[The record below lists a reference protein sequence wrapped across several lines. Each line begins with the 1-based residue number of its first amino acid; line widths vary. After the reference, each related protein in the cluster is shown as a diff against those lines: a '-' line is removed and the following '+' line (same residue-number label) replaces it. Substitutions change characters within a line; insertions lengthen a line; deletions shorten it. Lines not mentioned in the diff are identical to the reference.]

1 MSNQE
6 TNYNQEV
13 EFDVLPVMKQ
23 DREYGFRDYSFVIT
37 GFAVATWCFL
47 IGGTLAFFVDFKM
60 AIIASIS
67 GNLIAIILLSMS
79 TSLPS
84 VKYGVDGFTSSISYL
99 GLNGTKSYLVLN
111 AIVTVGWTIVLCT
124 LVSKSAI
131 QILNTVTGGDFSGNI
146 YVVAFGLITA
156 GICWYV
162 TLKGPHLIKVMNTIV
177 VPVFLVVIVILIFII
192 SKNTGWGEILKMA
205 PLDPFDDPWLN
216 FLNAFELSLGAGF
229 SWWPN
234 IGGLARICKTS
245 RAAFWP
251 NIIGLVFAA
260 TVGTGLGVAAA
271 LLVGDSD
278 PASWMIPI
286 CGSTIGIIA
295 LILVSIANISANSI
309 MIYTT
314 SLGLKQI
321 KALFRQRWFIVTC
334 AYMIPTIIGL
344 FWSQLIYDKFYFI
357 LGLACLIYCPI
368 SMMAVVD
375 FFLLRN
381 QKWDMRQFYNKTSGS
396 KFYFWKGFNLVALF
410 VFISATPVYYFFL
423 DPVTLETTSAFRY
436 ATATGSVAIYCAV
449 VYYILSKIIC
459 FKMNKGGYGDLKESA

>member
-1 MSNQE
+1 MKNSEMNI
-6 TNYNQEV
+6 NSEV
-13 EFDVLPVMKQ
+13 QFDLLPIMKA

-47 IGGTLAFFVDFKM
+47 IGGTLALYVGFTQ
-60 AIIASIS
+60 AIVASIA
-67 GNLIAIILLSMS
+67 GNMVSIILLSMS

-84 VKYGVDGFTSSISYL
+84 AKYGIDGFTSSISYL
-99 GLNGTKSYLVLN
+99 GHNGTKSYLVLN

-124 LVSKSAI
+124 LVSKSMI
-131 QILNTVTGGDFSGNI
+131 QILNHVTGGDFSSNV
-146 YVVAFGLITA
+146 YVILFGLIIA
-156 GICWYV
+156 ALCWFV
-162 TLKGPHLIKVMNTIV
+162 TLKGPHLIKIMSSIV
-177 VPVFLVVIVILIFII
+177 VPVFLVVIIVLIFII
-192 SKNTGWGEILKMA
+192 SKNTGWDEIAKMPA
-205 PLDPFDDPWLN
+205 LEPFDDPWLN
-216 FLNAFELSLGAGF
+216 FLIAFELSLGAGF

-234 IGGLARICKTS
+234 IGGLARLCKTS

-251 NIIGLVFAA
+251 NILGLVFAA

-286 CGSTIGIIA
+286 CGGALGIIS

-321 KALFRQRWFIVTC
+321 RALFRQKWFLVT
-334 AYMIPTIIGL
+334 AVYMTPTLIGL
-344 FWSQLIYDKFYFI
+344 FWSELIYDNFYFI

-375 FFLLRN
+375 FFLLRK
-381 QKWDMRQFYNKTSGS
+381 QKWDMRQFYNKTPES
-396 KFYFWKGFNLVALF
+396 KFYYWKGFNPVALF
-410 VFISATPVYYFFL
+410 VFISATPVYYMFL
-423 DPVTLETTSAFRY
+423 DPITLECTPWFRY
-436 ATATGSVAIYCAV
+436 ATATGAVAIYCAV
-449 VYYILSKIIC
+449 FYYILSKLIVI
-459 FKMNKGGYGDLKESA
+459 KMNKGGYEQ

>member
-1 MSNQE
+1 MYKHE
-6 TNYNQEV
+6 TNINSEV
-13 EFDVLPVMKQ
+13 QFDLLPMMKK

-47 IGGTLAFFVDFKM
+47 IGGTLALFVDFKL

-67 GNLIAIILLSMS
+67 GNMIAIILLSMS

-84 VKYGVDGFTSSISYL
+84 AKYGIDGFTSSISYL
-99 GLNGTKSYLVLN
+99 GHNGTKSYLVLN

-124 LVSKSAI
+124 LVSRSMI
-131 QILNTVTGGDFSGNI
+131 QILNHLTGRNFSSNF
-146 YVVAFGLITA
+146 YVILFGLMVA
-156 GICWYV
+156 LFCWYV
-162 TLKGPHLIKVMNTIV
+162 TMKGPHLIKIMSTIV
-177 VPVFLVVIVILIFII
+177 VPVFLVVIVVLIFII
-192 SKNTGWGEILKMA
+192 SKNVGWGEIAQMPALE
-205 PLDPFDDPWLN
+205 PFDEPWLN
-216 FLNAFELSLGAGF
+216 FLIAFELSLGAGF

-251 NIIGLVFAA
+251 NILGLVFAA
-260 TVGTGLGVAAA
+260 TVGTGLGAAAA

-278 PASWMIPI
+278 PATWMIPI
-286 CGSTIGIIA
+286 CGGVLGIIA

-321 KALFRQRWFIVTC
+321 KALFRQRWFVVT
-334 AYMIPTIIGL
+334 AVYMIPTLIGL
-344 FWSQLIYDKFYFI
+344 FWSSIIYDNFYFI

-368 SMMAVVD
+368 SMMAVID
-375 FFLLRN
+375 FFLLRK
-381 QKWDMRQFYNKTSGS
+381 QKWDMRQFYNKTPDS

-423 DPVTLETTSAFRY
+423 DPITLECTPAFKY
-436 ATATGSVAIYCAV
+436 ATATGAVAVYCAV
-449 VYYILSKIIC
+449 VYYILSKVISI
-459 FKMNKGGYGDLKESA
+459 KMSKGGYEQ

>member
-1 MSNQE
+1 MSKHDTAINS
-6 TNYNQEV
+6 EV
-13 EFDVLPVMKQ
+13 QFDLLPIKKS
-23 DREYGFRDYSFVIT
+23 DREYGFRDYTFVIT

-47 IGGTLAFFVDFKM
+47 IGGTLALFVDFKM
-60 AIIASIS
+60 AIIASIA
-67 GNLIAIILLSMS
+67 GNMVSIILLSMS

-84 VKYGVDGFTSSISYL
+84 AKYGIDGFTSSISYL
-99 GLNGTKSYLVLN
+99 GHNGTKSYLVLN
-111 AIVTVGWTIVLCT
+111 AVVTVGWTIVLCT
-124 LVSKSAI
+124 LVSRSLI
-131 QILNTVTGGDFSGNI
+131 QILNFTTGKDFSSNM
-146 YVVAFGLITA
+146 YVILFGLLVA
-156 GICWYV
+156 LLCWYV
-162 TLKGPHLIKVMNTIV
+162 TLKGPHLIKVMSAVV
-177 VPVFLVVIVILIFII
+177 VPVFLVVIVVLIFII
-192 SKNTGWGEILKMA
+192 SQSVGWGEIAQMA
-205 PLDPFDDPWLN
+205 PLEPFDDPWLN
-216 FLNAFELSLGAGF
+216 FLIAFELSLGAGF

-260 TVGTGLGVAAA
+260 TVGTGLGAAAA

-286 CGSTIGIIA
+286 CGGAVGIIA

-321 KALFRQRWFIVTC
+321 KALFRQKWFWVT
-334 AYMIPTIIGL
+334 AVYMTPTLIGL
-344 FWSQLIYDKFYFI
+344 FWSGIIYDNFAFI

-375 FFLLRN
+375 FFILRKQN
-381 QKWDMRQFYNKTSGS
+381 WDMRQFYNKTPES

-410 VFISATPVYYFFL
+410 VFISATPVYYLFL
-423 DPVTLETTSAFRY
+423 DPVTLECTPAFRY
-436 ATATGSVAIYCAV
+436 ATATGAVAVYCAIM
-449 VYYILSKIIC
+449 YFLLSKLISV
-459 FKMNKGGYGDLKESA
+459 KMGKGGYEQ

>member
-1 MSNQE
+1 MGKQE
-6 TNYNQEV
+6 TNINNDVQ
-13 EFDVLPVMKQ
+13 FDLLPIMKE

-47 IGGTLAFFVDFKM
+47 IGGTLALFVDFKM

-67 GNLIAIILLSMS
+67 GNMISVILLSMS

-84 VKYGVDGFTSSISYL
+84 AKYGIDGFTSSISYL
-99 GLNGTKSYLVLN
+99 GHNGTKAYLVMN

-124 LVSKSAI
+124 LVSNSMI
-131 QILNTVTGGDFSGNI
+131 QILNHLTGKDFSSNL
-146 YVVAFGLITA
+146 YVVIFGLITA
-156 GICWYV
+156 LGCWFV
-162 TLKGPHLIKVMNTIV
+162 TMKGPHLIKIMSSIV

-192 SKNTGWGEILKMA
+192 SKNFGWVEITEMS
-205 PLDPFDDPWLN
+205 PLEPFDNDWLN
-216 FLNAFELSLGAGF
+216 FLIAFELSLGAGF

-251 NIIGLVFAA
+251 NILGLVFAA
-260 TVGTGLGVAAA
+260 TVGTGLGAAAA

-286 CGSTIGIIA
+286 CGGGLGILA
-295 LILVSIANISANSI
+295 LVLVSIANISANSI

-321 KALFRQRWFIVTC
+321 KALFRQKWFVVT
-334 AYMIPTIIGL
+334 AVYMTPTLIGL
-344 FWSQLIYDKFYFI
+344 FWSMTIYDNFYFI

-368 SMMAVVD
+368 SIMAAVD

-381 QKWDMRQFYNKTSGS
+381 EKWDMRQFYNKTPES
-396 KFYFWKGFNLVALF
+396 KFYYWKGFNLVSIF
-410 VFISATPVYYFFL
+410 VFVSATPVYYMFL
-423 DPVTLETTSAFRY
+423 DPITLETTSLFPY

-449 VYYILSKIIC
+449 VYYVLTKLIVIKLK
-459 FKMNKGGYGDLKESA
+459 KGGY

>member
-1 MSNQE
+1 MSRQDANVNNEAQ
-6 TNYNQEV
+6 
-13 EFDVLPVMKQ
+13 FDLLPIMKQ

-47 IGGTLAFFVDFKM
+47 IGGTLALFVDFKL
-60 AIIASIS
+60 AIITSIS
-67 GNLIAIILLSMS
+67 GNMVSIILLSMS

-84 VKYGVDGFTSSISYL
+84 ARYGIDGFTSSISYL
-99 GLNGTKSYLVLN
+99 GHNGTKSYLVLN
-111 AIVTVGWTIVLCT
+111 AVVTVGWTIVLCT
-124 LVSKSAI
+124 LVSRSVI
-131 QILNTVTGGDFSGNI
+131 QILNHLTGYDFSSNL
-146 YVVAFGLITA
+146 YVILFGIIVALF
-156 GICWYV
+156 CWFV
-162 TLKGPHLIKVMNTIV
+162 TMKGPHLIKIMSSVV
-177 VPVFLVVIVILIFII
+177 VPVFLVVILVLIVII
-192 SKNTGWGEILKMA
+192 SRNTGWGEIAKMPA
-205 PLDPFDDPWLN
+205 LDPFDDPWLN
-216 FLNAFELSLGAGF
+216 FLIAFELSLGAGF

-260 TVGTGLGVAAA
+260 TVGTGLGTAAA

-286 CGSTIGIIA
+286 CGGAVGILA

-321 KALFRQRWFIVTC
+321 KALFRQKWLIVT
-334 AYMIPTIIGL
+334 AVYMTPTLVGL
-344 FWSQLIYDKFYFI
+344 FWSNLIYDNFYFI

-375 FFLLRN
+375 FFILRK
-381 QKWDMRQFYNKTSGS
+381 QQWDMRQFYNKTRES
-396 KFYFWKGFNLVALF
+396 KFYFWKGFNPVALF
-410 VFISATPVYYFFL
+410 VFISATPVYYMFL
-423 DPVTLETTSAFRY
+423 DPITLECTPAFRY
-436 ATATGSVAIYCAV
+436 ATATGAVAFYCAV
-449 VYYILSKIIC
+449 AYYLLSKATN
-459 FKMNKGGYGDLKESA
+459 MRMAKGGYEE

>member
-1 MSNQE
+1 MSKND
-6 TNYNQEV
+6 TNINQEV
-13 EFDVLPVMKQ
+13 EFDLLPIMKK

-47 IGGTLAFFVDFKM
+47 IGGTLALFVDFKL
-60 AIIASIS
+60 AIIASIA
-67 GNLIAIILLSMS
+67 GNLVAVILLSMS

-84 VKYGVDGFTSSISYL
+84 AKYGIDGFTSSISYL
-99 GLNGTKSYLVLN
+99 GQNGTKAYLVLN
-111 AIVTVGWTIVLCT
+111 AVVTVGWTIVLCT
-124 LVSKSAI
+124 LVSRSMI
-131 QILNTVTGGDFSGNI
+131 QILNFATGHDFSSNI
-146 YVVAFGLITA
+146 YVIGFGLIVA
-156 GICWYV
+156 GFCWFV
-162 TLKGPHLIKVMNTIV
+162 TLRGPRLIKIMSSII
-177 VPVFLVVIVILIFII
+177 VPVFLVVIIALIVII
-192 SKNTGWGEILKMA
+192 SKNAGWGEIAQMS
-205 PLDPFDDPWLN
+205 PLEPFDDPWLN
-216 FLNAFELSLGAGF
+216 FLIAFELSLGAGF

-260 TVGTGLGVAAA
+260 TVGTGLGAAAA

-286 CGSTIGIIA
+286 CGGAVGTIA
-295 LILVSIANISANSI
+295 LILVSIANVSANSI

-321 KALFRQRWFIVTC
+321 KALFRQRWIIVTTVF
-334 AYMIPTIIGL
+334 MVPTFIGL
-344 FWSQLIYDKFYFI
+344 FWSNLIYDNFYFI

-375 FFLLRN
+375 FFILRK
-381 QKWDMRQFYNKTSGS
+381 QKWDMRQFFNKTPES

-410 VFISATPVYYFFL
+410 VFISATPVYYMFL
-423 DPVTLETTSAFRY
+423 DPITLECTPAFRY
-436 ATATGSVAIYCAV
+436 ATATGAVTIYCTV
-449 VYYILSKIIC
+449 VYYLLSKVITIR
-459 FKMNKGGYGDLKESA
+459 MGKGGYQE